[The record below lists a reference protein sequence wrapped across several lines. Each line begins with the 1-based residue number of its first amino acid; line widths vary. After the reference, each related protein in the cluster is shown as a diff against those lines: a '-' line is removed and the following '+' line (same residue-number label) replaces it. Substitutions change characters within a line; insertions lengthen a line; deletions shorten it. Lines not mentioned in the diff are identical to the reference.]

1 MMQNQQEFFQTPEQT
16 PAATDELQ
24 SNLDPREQPQ
34 QQKTPYRFYEEG
46 YTGLNERDFWSR
58 EGEKLQPE
66 PKNQKSMIGP
76 LALII
81 LICAVFIAGSL
92 FGLILSWLTWL
103 IVTILIIAA
112 LAAIATNWRVV
123 IIPMPPR
130 TFQIAEHARLVL
142 NNGAGKIRIH
152 RGEEGIV
159 SVSPTKRASGLG
171 IDLERMQ
178 INYDQHGD
186 LLGISTRMAW
196 NIFQFG
202 LRTVDFEITVPASCD
217 IQLQNGSGEV
227 AVQGANGEIRVRTGS
242 GRVHAHDLQGQISM
256 KTGSGRIEASNL
268 QGQIDLRTGS
278 GRIEAQNIQGQTN
291 LRTGSSRIVLGSV
304 RGQLSATT
312 GSGRIEVTHSAL
324 SSESVLKTGSSSIN
338 FDGSLDPLGNY
349 KFQTGSGGIN
359 LNLLADAAFSLDA
372 KTGSGG
378 VHNDF
383 GGTEVGSG
391 PRAPLKLRS
400 GSGSIHIYRNGRY

>member
-1 MMQNQQEFFQTPEQT
+1 MQNQQEFSQASEQT
-16 PAATDELQ
+16 PVSPTGARQ
-24 SNLDPREQPQ
+24 NNLDPREQPQ
-34 QQKTPYRFYEEG
+34 PQERAYRPYEEG
-46 YTGLNERDFWSR
+46 YTGSNEGDFWSH
-58 EGEKLQPE
+58 EGEKLRPE
-66 PKNQKSMIGP
+66 PKNQKSMFGP

-81 LICAVFIAGSL
+81 LICAGFIAGSF
-92 FGLILSWLTWL
+92 FGVILSWLTWI
-103 IVTILIIAA
+103 IVTVLIIAA
-112 LAAIATNWRVV
+112 LAAIGTNWRVV

-142 NNGAGKIRIH
+142 NNGAGKINIR
-152 RGEEGIV
+152 RGEEGII

-186 LLGISTRMAW
+186 MLGISTHMAW

-217 IQLQNGSGEV
+217 VQLQNGSGEV
-227 AVQGANGEIRVRTGS
+227 AVQGASGEIRVRTGS

-256 KTGSGRIEASNL
+256 KTGSGRIEAGNL

-278 GRIEAQNIQGQTN
+278 GRIEAQNIQGQTT
-291 LRTGSSRIVLGSV
+291 LRTGSSRIILGSV
-304 RGQLSATT
+304 RGQINATT
-312 GSGRIEVTHSAL
+312 GSGRIEVTSSAL
-324 SSESVLKTGSSSIN
+324 SSESILKTGSSSIN

-349 KFQTGSGGIN
+349 RFQTGSGGIN
-359 LNLLADAAFSLDA
+359 LSLQDGAAFSLDA

-391 PRAPLKLRS
+391 PRPPLKLRS
-400 GSGSIHIYRNGRY
+400 GSGSINIHRGGRF